1 MQHFSLSG
9 SVRETGGKAAVKAL
23 RKQGLVPCNLYG
35 CGVENILFTVSAK
48 ELKGLTDT
56 PASYIVDLTLD
67 SGKKF
72 TVVLHEL
79 QWHPVTDECLHAD
92 FLVVTED
99 KPVSINVPL
108 EIVGH
113 AIGVQQGGKFYQSI
127 REIRISALLADLPDK
142 VTVDISS
149 LGLDKRLRTSD
160 ITVKNARILTDK
172 DTIVC
177 GVKAT
182 RNSNAAAAA

>member
-35 CGVENILFTVSAK
+35 CGVENVLFTVSAK

-113 AIGVQQGGKFYQSI
+113 RQEAQDERYHRQERKDPYRQGYY
-127 REIRISALLADLPDK
+127 
-142 VTVDISS
+142 
-149 LGLDKRLRTSD
+149 RLRRKGNPQLQRSCC
-160 ITVKNARILTDK
+160 RINPGLS
-172 DTIVC
+172 
-177 GVKAT
+177 G
-182 RNSNAAAAA
+182 